1 MPKRKTFRKRH
12 RKMNQ
17 KGGAPPS
24 QHWLKVTRKNSNDV
38 TVEIIDSTKKNVL
51 CPSSSASGGGSS
63 NPSVY
68 NTFDEFVFDESND
81 LSKSLLLQLK
91 ADVSADFVNA
101 PEFDL
106 STLKSITADHVN
118 WETKGC

>member
-17 KGGAPPS
+17 KGGAPS
-24 QHWLKVTRKNSNDV
+24 QYWLKVTRRNQNDV
-38 TVEIIDSTKKNVL
+38 IVEIIDSTKKNEL

-68 NTFDEFVFDESND
+68 NTFDDFVFDESND
-81 LSKSLLLQLK
+81 LNKPLLLQLK
-91 ADVSADFVNA
+91 ADLSADFNNS
-101 PEFDL
+101 PDFEL
-106 STLKSITADHVN
+106 STLKQITADHVN